1 MLYYIFDYLDKVW
14 NLSGAGAFRFITF
27 RASLAAALALVISL
41 FIGKRIIAWLIRKQ
55 IGESIRESGPVS
67 HQSKKGTPTMGG
79 IILLIAILIPTLL
92 SARLDNIYVLV
103 MLIATLWMGAIG
115 GADDYI
121 KVFLKDKK
129 GLRSRFKIIGQ
140 VGLGL
145 LVACLLFYHKD
156 ISHLAL
162 QTNLPITKY
171 GLDYSKLGWHPAL
184 VWVAYF
190 VIIVFIVTA
199 VTNAVNL
206 TDGIDGL
213 AAGTSAIVGSGL
225 GILAYM
231 TGNIKLATYLN
242 ILYIPGSGEVV
253 VFMAALVGACVGFL
267 WYNAYPAQVFM
278 GDTGSMAL
286 GGAFA
291 AVALIIKME
300 LLLPILCGIFF
311 VESLSV
317 IVQVSWF
324 RYTKRKYGEG
334 RRIFRMAPLHHHYE
348 LGGLAEPKIVT
359 RFWIVTILLVILT
372 FTLLKLR

>member
-103 MLIATLWMGAIG
+103 MVIATLWMGAIG